1 MKITEITFAKNNRMK
16 KGLQF
21 LLLILSLTAFA
32 QKSNVDTTQIVIPD
46 RYNSAEAQKKPY
58 VIMISADGFRYDY
71 AKKYNAQNLLKYS
84 NEGIHAKAMI
94 PSYPSITFP
103 NHWTLITGLYPSHHG
118 LIDNFFY
125 DYKRNEAYA
134 MSNRQNAEDGS
145 WYGGIPLWS
154 LAEKQNMISA
164 SLQWVGSASN
174 AGGIRPTYYYPYH
187 EKFTPSEK
195 VDKVINW
202 LKLPEDKRPRF
213 ISLYFPEVDRSGHHF
228 GPDSKETEIAVHLI
242 DNAIGELVQKVNELG
257 LKNVNFVFVSDHGM
271 IKVDGGNPLEIP
283 EILLDKNRFDFYNSQ
298 TLLRVYVKNPDEV
311 KKVYKELKASKTD
324 DYEVYLDKK
333 LPKYLHFA
341 AKDDKYNR
349 IGQILLI
356 PKAPKIFLE
365 KGKKTSVGKHG
376 YNPKIVPEMKATFL
390 AWGPEFKN
398 NLVIDEFENINVYP
412 LVAEILGLKITES
425 VDGKLKILKETLK
438 K

>member
-1 MKITEITFAKNNRMK
+1 MKTAHSTFVENFIMK
-16 KGLQF
+16 QGLQF
-21 LLLILSLTAFA
+21 LLLILSLNIFA
-32 QKSNVDTTQIVIPD
+32 QNSHVDTAQVVVSE
-46 RYNSAEAQKKPY
+46 RYNSVEARNKPY
-58 VIMISADGFRYDY
+58 VIMISTDGFRYDY
-71 AKKYNAQNLLKYS
+71 AKKYNAKNLLKLS
-84 NEGIHAKAMI
+84 KDGVQAKAMI

-118 LIDNFFY
+118 LVDNFFY

-134 MSNRQNAEDGS
+134 MSNRKNAEDGS

-195 VDKVINW
+195 VSKVINW
-202 LKLPEDKRPRF
+202 LKLPEDKRPHF
-213 ISLYFPEVDRSGHHF
+213 ISLYFPEVDRAGHHF
-228 GPDSKETEIAVHLI
+228 GPEAGETEVAVQLI
-242 DNAIGELVQKVNELG
+242 DNAIGELVQKVKDLG
-257 LKNVNFVFVSDHGM
+257 LKNVNFIFVSDHGM

-298 TLLRVYVKNPDEV
+298 TLLRVYVKNTDEV

-341 AKDDKYNR
+341 TKDDKYNR

-412 LVAEILGLKITES
+412 LVAEILGLKITVP

>member
-1 MKITEITFAKNNRMK
+1 MK

-21 LLLILSLTAFA
+21 LLLILSLNIFA
-32 QKSNVDTTQIVIPD
+32 QNSHVDTAQVVVSD
-46 RYNSAEAQKKPY
+46 RYNSVEAQKKPY
-58 VIMISADGFRYDY
+58 VIMISTDGFRYDY
-71 AKKYNAQNLLKYS
+71 AKKYNATNLLNLSK
-84 NEGIHAKAMI
+84 NGVQAKAMI

-125 DYKRNEAYA
+125 DYKRKEAYV

-195 VDKVINW
+195 VSKVINW
-202 LKLPEDKRPRF
+202 LKLPEDKRPHF
-213 ISLYFPEVDRSGHHF
+213 ISLYFPEVDGAGHHF
-228 GPDSKETEIAVHLI
+228 GPEAGETEVAVQLI
-242 DNAIGELVQKVNELG
+242 DNAISELVKKVKDLG

-311 KKVYKELKASKTD
+311 KKVYKELKTSKTD

-412 LVAEILGLKITES
+412 LVAEILGLKITEP

-438 K
+438 NNLKSHKVTTY